1 MPIQEKYDLVIIGGG
16 CAGLSLASRLAE
28 YGDKAPK
35 TLIIEPRTSY
45 TNDRT
50 WCFWDT
56 QQSKG
61 KHIPNKSWNFFEI
74 KYAGKSSVYDCQS
87 APYQMLRSDQFYQT
101 MLKTIAGNANIQ
113 LRLGQKIS
121 KNPRHIDHKWYLQ
134 LDHHLISSKMIV
146 DTRPAQDIL
155 EDDAVLWQSFLG
167 IEVKLKKNVFDPEK
181 LVLMDFDEN
190 FTQGLGFVYV
200 LPSSKNRAL
209 IEYTVFSKNR
219 LFEQDLAPYL
229 ENALSKYLGKN
240 NFEVTHQ
247 EHGILPMGNKFIP
260 DQRQESY
267 LRAGLYAGAARP
279 SSGYAFQRIQS
290 WAQQCAESLVLQSK
304 LKAQPEDKKLQ
315 QFMDAL
321 FLKVIRE
328 NQSIAAKIFHRL
340 FQKCD
345 TLSIIRFMSD
355 QASLREC
362 LNIMRSLPT
371 LPFLKAL
378 PAFMFGMDSD

>member
-56 QQSKG
+56 QQSEG

-181 LVLMDFDEN
+181 LVLMDLDEN

-219 LFEQDLAPYL
+219 LFEQ
-229 ENALSKYLGKN
+229 
-240 NFEVTHQ
+240 
-247 EHGILPMGNKFIP
+247 I
-260 DQRQESY
+260 
-267 LRAGLYAGAARP
+267 
-279 SSGYAFQRIQS
+279 
-290 WAQQCAESLVLQSK
+290 
-304 LKAQPEDKKLQ
+304 
-315 QFMDAL
+315 
-321 FLKVIRE
+321 
-328 NQSIAAKIFHRL
+328 
-340 FQKCD
+340 
-345 TLSIIRFMSD
+345 
-355 QASLREC
+355 
-362 LNIMRSLPT
+362 
-371 LPFLKAL
+371 
-378 PAFMFGMDSD
+378 